1 MIFTPGLSGNAHVEI
16 IAYISKTYN
25 SFDEIYDVVKTRIS
39 QLFFDRE
46 IQNISLKVYHNILY
60 FDNIHDESDE
70 SDDIEFINI
79 GDNKITSILVVEN
92 ENGDIIYKAVLYIAE
107 NAFVDNTIETSIKV
121 Q

>member
-1 MIFTPGLSGNAHVEI
+1 MSGNAHVEI

-60 FDNIHDESDE
+60 FDNIHDESDN
-70 SDDIEFINI
+70 IEFINI